1 MASENDLS
9 NQPSHPSVV
18 LNDRVELYDTD
29 ASGLIFYGA
38 ATRWATAAQF
48 RLFQSLGHKVDFAAG
63 TTTPVRAAA
72 FEYLGPLHLG
82 DEISLTAW
90 IDEVGRTSLTVVIEV
105 RTAGDGVLR
114 VRAKLSHVHVRL
126 ADMAPIAVPA
136 HLAGAARTRR
146 QPGP

>member
-1 MASENDLS
+1 MATEHDPSS
-9 NQPSHPSVV
+9 PPSHPSVV
-18 LNDRVELYDTD
+18 LHDRVELYDTD

-48 RLFQSLGHKVDFAAG
+48 RLFQSLGHRVDFAAG

-105 RTAGDGVLR
+105 RTSGDGTLR

-126 ADMAPIAVPA
+126 ADMTPISVPA
-136 HLAGAARTRR
+136 HLASAARSERR
-146 QPGP
+146 PGP